1 MFVAI
6 LLFVIFIACFV
17 SLMNNG
23 LWSNTLTLVNVIT
36 AGLLATNYFEPLA
49 ALFERQE
56 PSFTYVWDFFAIW
69 LLFGVAMIVLRAITD
84 LVSQVKVRFFMPVD
98 KAGGILMA
106 CWASWIVVCFATMTL
121 HTAPLARNFL
131 GGSFQVDPKD
141 KMFFGL
147 GPDRVWLGWV
157 QRESRGALCRLSGA
171 VVPFDPQGDFIL
183 RYGARRAEF
192 EELKT
197 FMKSSAPAAPAAPT
211 AIPRP

>member
-1 MFVAI
+1 MFLGI
-6 LLFVIFIACFV
+6 LLIVIFAACFT

-23 LWSNTLTLVNVIT
+23 LWSNTLTLVNVLT

-49 ALFERQE
+49 AFFEKQE

-69 LLFGVAMIVLRAITD
+69 LLFGVAMLALRAITD
-84 LVSQVKVRFFMPVD
+84 VASKVKVRFFMPVE
-98 KAGGILMA
+98 KAGGLLMA

-131 GGSFQVDPKD
+131 GGGFQADPKD
-141 KMFFGL
+141 KMFFGV
-147 GPDRVWLGWV
+147 GPDRIWLGWV

-192 EELKT
+192 EQQHTL
-197 FMKSSAPAAPAAPT
+197 MKSNAPAAAP
-211 AIPRP
+211 